1 MLKARTSVIAALL
14 AVFFITTGCGGQRRD
29 NEANSSA
36 ADPPRATATT
46 PPALAKAPAR
56 EHTADRTCE
65 EKPTPPQF
73 LRDREY
79 GRLLFKEFDALYE
92 TGRFGLGYCVAEVEV
107 NEEGTVE
114 AVHLVRPRPLDER
127 LNQAITKTQ
136 AARRYKPA
144 LACGLP
150 VKFMLTV
157 GIGHCPVPMNEKR
170 WPPAALVVRASSTTA
185 GPDGVVWLL
194 DIGKDGSALVRSS
207 SEFGAKSQEQR
218 FTVDAPERQAIV
230 RASDEARYFE
240 LPDSV
245 GPSDL
250 PVHGPLNTLEIR
262 YGGRVRKVYLSDP
275 TNAHGDDVRRFRLV
289 WDAIAA
295 LSGIKPPL

>member
-1 MLKARTSVIAALL
+1 
-14 AVFFITTGCGGQRRD
+14 
-29 NEANSSA
+29 
-36 ADPPRATATT
+36 
-46 PPALAKAPAR
+46 
-56 EHTADRTCE
+56 
-65 EKPTPPQF
+65 
-73 LRDREY
+73 
-79 GRLLFKEFDALYE
+79 
-92 TGRFGLGYCVAEVEV
+92 
-107 NEEGTVE
+107 
-114 AVHLVRPRPLDER
+114 
-127 LNQAITKTQ
+127 
-136 AARRYKPA
+136 
-144 LACGLP
+144 
-150 VKFMLTV
+150 MLTV

-194 DIGKDGSALVRSS
+194 DIGKDGSALVRCS

-218 FTVDAPERQAIV
+218 FTVDAAERQAIV

-262 YGGRVRKVYLSDP
+262 YGGRVRKVYLNDP